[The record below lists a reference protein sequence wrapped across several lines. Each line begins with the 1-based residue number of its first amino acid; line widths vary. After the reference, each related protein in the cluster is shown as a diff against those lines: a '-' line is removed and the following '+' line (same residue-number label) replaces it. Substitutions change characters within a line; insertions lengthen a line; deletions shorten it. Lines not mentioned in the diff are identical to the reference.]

1 MISKKITKTYAG
13 FVKVCI
19 ESSIDEIKYG
29 PNSSYEPVSFT
40 KNVYIAGIKVMV
52 HTANVTADQIKSLY
66 QSDNNIGFTKK
77 QNKS

>member
-1 MISKKITKTYAG
+1 MVSKKITKTYAG
-13 FVKVCI
+13 FIKVSI

-29 PNSSYEPVSFT
+29 PNSSYEPVSFI
-40 KNVYIAGIKVMV
+40 KNIYIAGIKVMV
-52 HTANVTADQIKSLY
+52 HTANVKADQVNGLY